1 MTLRVFA
8 AWGGVFRLYLW
19 GSGSVLWVDE
29 RLNCCNRIIWVL
41 CAVTCTLR

>member
-8 AWGGVFRLYLW
+8 AWGGVFRPCLW
-19 GSGSVLWVDE
+19 DCSSVLWVDV
-29 RLNCCNRIIWVL
+29 RLNCCNKMIWIL